1 MILNLQPW
9 GSAAEKA
16 GGNHFLQR
24 QPALRASEGEPL
36 PQFPAV
42 LGLRT
47 LPSPVPLP
55 LCCPTYSALLHQRAL
70 VEDVAKRKPPPPRPQ
85 QGPEFSGGIGRQLRL
100 PSKPHLPPAPTPSPE
115 ALTGA
120 ILPALPRRPGAI
132 WQSLELYLVVTTQ
145 GGRGAA
151 AAPHLTGHGRAT
163 PRPPR
168 ITQLQTSAV
177 PRVKLLPG
185 SGYSLPT
192 GAQPDRETNATP
204 ETFLKVP
211 LIPLCGL
218 G

>member
-70 VEDVAKRKPPPPRPQ
+70 VEDVAKRKPPPT
-85 QGPEFSGGIGRQLRL
+85 
-100 PSKPHLPPAPTPSPE
+100 LPPARTRVFWGYWE
-115 ALTGA
+115 AVTAPIQAPLAPRPDPQPRSAHGGDSACPPPPPRGNLAKSGA
-120 ILPALPRRPGAI
+120 IFGCHNSRGEGCCCGSTPYRARECHPPPPKNNPAPNVSSSQG
-132 WQSLELYLVVTTQ
+132 ETTSRLRVQ
-145 GGRGAA
+145 PSYWGAA
-151 AAPHLTGHGRAT
+151 G
-163 PRPPR
+163 
-168 ITQLQTSAV
+168 
-177 PRVKLLPG
+177 
-185 SGYSLPT
+185 
-192 GAQPDRETNATP
+192 
-204 ETFLKVP
+204 
-211 LIPLCGL
+211 
-218 G
+218 